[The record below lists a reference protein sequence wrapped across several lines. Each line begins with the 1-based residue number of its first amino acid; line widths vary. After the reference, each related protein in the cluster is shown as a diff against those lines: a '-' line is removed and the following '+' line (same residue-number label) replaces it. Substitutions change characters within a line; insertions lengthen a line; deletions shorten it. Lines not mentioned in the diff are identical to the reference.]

1 MQVRRIEGAHATG
14 VRDPKTLSIWS
25 FFGTPWKPRSTYIY
39 IYMFWAT
46 FRCRQNGRQNLPD
59 RPPIGMILDT
69 PTEFSRG
76 APNRSSGGPVGAPNR
91 SSGGPIGTSGARIWR
106 SYRVCHFS
114 IFIFLRAQG
123 YSRLI
128 LQNSAVCQI
137 ETRAS
142 GMVWGPRSMGCAL
155 IFQAYQKVPPAR
167 KVPSDPSILIP
178 LGTNRAPGWGRA
190 VVIFAWEKLFKT
202 NLPDDPRD

>member
-1 MQVRRIEGAHATG
+1 MDVFW
-14 VRDPKTLSIWS
+14 DTLE
-25 FFGTPWKPRSTYIY
+25 TPFDIY

-128 LQNSAVCQI
+128 LRNSIFQNYAIFQNFAVLRARLYHRREKRPLQSMSDLNESFWDGLRAEI
-137 ETRAS
+137 EEARPEFQ
-142 GMVWGPRSMGCAL
+142 GPRKS
-155 IFQAYQKVPPAR
+155 
-167 KVPSDPSILIP
+167 SH
-178 LGTNRAPGWGRA
+178 RA
-190 VVIFAWEKLFKT
+190 
-202 NLPDDPRD
+202 

>member
-1 MQVRRIEGAHATG
+1 
-14 VRDPKTLSIWS
+14 
-25 FFGTPWKPRSTYIY
+25 
-39 IYMFWAT
+39 MFWAT
-46 FRCRQNGRQNLPD
+46 FQCRQNGRQNLPD

-128 LQNSAVCQI
+128 LRNSAVCQI
-137 ETRAS
+137 ETRTS

-155 IFQAYQKVPPAR
+155 NFRVCHFPKFRCFEGSSVSQTR
-167 KVPSDPSILIP
+167 KTSTPEYVRFKGEL
-178 LGTNRAPGWGRA
+178 LGCLGG
-190 VVIFAWEKLFKT
+190 
-202 NLPDDPRD
+202 

>member
-1 MQVRRIEGAHATG
+1 MGHPG
-14 VRDPKTLSIWS
+14 NP
-25 FFGTPWKPRSTYIY
+25 PRHIYIY

-76 APNRSSGGPVGAPNR
+76 APNRSSGGP
-91 SSGGPIGTSGARIWR
+91 IGTSGARIWR

-128 LQNSAVCQI
+128 LRNSAVCQI

-142 GMVWGPRSMGCAL
+142 GMVWGPRSMGCTP

-178 LGTNRAPGWGRA
+178 LGINRNDPGHGLAGVRA
-190 VVIFAWEKLFKT
+190 
-202 NLPDDPRD
+202 R

>member
-1 MQVRRIEGAHATG
+1 
-14 VRDPKTLSIWS
+14 
-25 FFGTPWKPRSTYIY
+25 
-39 IYMFWAT
+39 MFWAT

-128 LQNSAVCQI
+128 LRNSAVCQI

-142 GMVWGPRSMGCAL
+142 GMVWGPRSMGPAL
-155 IFQAYQKVPPAR
+155 NFGVYEKVPPAR
-167 KVPSDPSILIP
+167 NVPYNPPILIP
-178 LGTNRAPGWGRA
+178 CGILIIPSRGRHVTYLSPIIPIICTTPSTLQAPRPPG
-190 VVIFAWEKLFKT
+190 IL
-202 NLPDDPRD
+202 